1 MKGCKDL
8 GRNDHGPHLA
18 GMLTAP
24 DRIVGSFVLGGHITR
39 KSIDRIKVMAEEVSM
54 IWSFGK
60 LDWPNG
66 AVLPCEDFML
76 FWKD

>member
-1 MKGCKDL
+1 MLRSLFVMDITTKRTCQLLKQMKGCKVL

-18 GMLTAP
+18 SG
-24 DRIVGSFVLGGHITR
+24 
-39 KSIDRIKVMAEEVSM
+39 IKVMAEEVSM